1 MAAHGKTWRYMAAIH
16 GNTWQY
22 MAIHGN
28 KEMVNVQRATM
39 ELWMHAGGC

>member
-1 MAAHGKTWRYMAAIH
+1 MAAHGKTWRYMAIH

-28 KEMVNVQRATM
+28 KEMVTVQRATM